1 MPSIFISYRRS
12 DSHADAGRIYDRLIA
27 HFGKEAVFKDVD
39 DIPPG
44 VDFRDYLNQTLK
56 HCQVLLAVIGPNWLN
71 AMDDKGRRRLDNP
84 GDWVRVEIEEALHQ
98 PDVLVVP
105 VLVSNATMP
114 GVDELPVELKD
125 LAYRN
130 CGKARPDPDFNKDI
144 DRLIRGID
152 QHLNQSPSLPKV
164 SFSSRSK
171 LSRQQFLKWSGLG
184 GVGLLAAL
192 GTGQLIKE
200 FAPAGT
206 PIPSEL
212 LQLEAFLKAQQWQE
226 ADQETLEVMLRL
238 ANREAD
244 GWLNEDSLRN
254 FPCEILQGIDQL
266 WVAASG
272 GKFGFSVQHRIYT
285 STCAEVA
292 LGDEITQES
301 YLCLADQ
308 VGWTRVWDTPLDD
321 AQVTYSLDAPAG
333 HLPWKVLCGPDYCDA
348 SRNELTR
355 YGALQSRLAGCQ
367 TRR

>member
-12 DSHADAGRIYDRLIA
+12 DSQADAGRIYDRLVA
-27 HFGKEAVFKDVD
+27 HYGKRAVFKDVD

-44 VDFRDYLNQTLK
+44 VDFRDYLNDTLTR
-56 HCQVLLAVIGPNWLN
+56 CQVLLAIIGPNWIK
-71 AMDDKGRRRLDNP
+71 AKDAQGKRRLDNP
-84 GDWVRVEIEEALHQ
+84 GDWVRAEIEEGLRRPAM
-98 PDVLVVP
+98 LVVP

-114 GVDELPVELKD
+114 GVGELPDELRD

-130 CGKARPDPDFNKDI
+130 CREARPDPDFNKDI
-144 DRLIRGID
+144 DRLIKGID
-152 QHLNQSPSLPKV
+152 QHLNQSPSRPKV
-164 SFSSRSK
+164 SSSSRPK
-171 LSRQQFLKWSGLG
+171 LSRQQFLKWSGLSG
-184 GVGLLAAL
+184 IGVLAAL
-192 GTGQLIKE
+192 GTGQLIKK
-200 FAPAGT
+200 FAPVGT

-226 ADQETLEVMLRL
+226 ADQETLEVMLRS
-238 ANREAD
+238 ANRDAD
-244 GWLNEDSLRN
+244 GWLNEDSLQN

-285 STCAEVA
+285 STCTENAA
-292 LGDEITQES
+292 GDQITQDS

-308 VGWTRVWDTPLDD
+308 VGWTRVWETPQNDI
-321 AQVTYSLDAPAG
+321 QVVYSLDAPAG

-355 YGALQSRLAGCQ
+355 YGALQSRLAWCS